1 MGAMA
6 EILGSNNLP
15 RKLREMLKAEPPKVE
30 KGQLT
35 VPSSL
40 GYDSNPKQSGTKLL
54 VFIICK

>member
-1 MGAMA
+1 MA
-6 EILGSNNLP
+6 EILGSSNLP
-15 RKLREMLKAEPPKVE
+15 RKLREMLKAEPPKVD

-35 VPSSL
+35 VPSNL